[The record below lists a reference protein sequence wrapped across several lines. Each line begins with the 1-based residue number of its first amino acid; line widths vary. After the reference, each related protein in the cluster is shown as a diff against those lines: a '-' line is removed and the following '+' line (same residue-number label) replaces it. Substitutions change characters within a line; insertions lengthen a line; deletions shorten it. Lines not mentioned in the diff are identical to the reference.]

1 MIYMEV
7 IMKKL
12 KIFLAIIACLL
23 IVPFTVLAEGDT
35 DSAPNNED
43 SKKVKLYFFHG
54 DGCPHCAEAEE
65 FFDSIKDEYGDKFE
79 IVAYEVWYDTDNNEL
94 LQKIGEA
101 RDESISGVPYILI
114 GDKSWSGYASSLD
127 DEIIDAI
134 KSEYDKDVA
143 DRYDIMNYVDGSKGN
158 PKALGDNS
166 SNDSNNSTT
175 VKDEKKSNDAL
186 AIVIMLV
193 VAAGIG
199 YGVAVARKK
208 AV

>member
-1 MIYMEV
+1 
-7 IMKKL
+7 MKKL

>member
-1 MIYMEV
+1 
-7 IMKKL
+7 MKKL

-23 IVPFTVLAEGDT
+23 IVPFTVLAEGDA
-35 DSAPNNED
+35 DSASNNED

-79 IVAYEVWYDTDNNEL
+79 IVAYEVWYDTNNSEL
-94 LQKIGEA
+94 LQKVGEA
-101 RDESISGVPYILI
+101 RDEKISGVPYILI

-158 PKALGDNS
+158 SKALGDNS
-166 SNDSNNSTT
+166 SNSSNNSNNSTT
-175 VKDEKKSNDAL
+175 VKEEKKSNDAL

-199 YGVAVARKK
+199 YGVVVARNK

>member
-1 MIYMEV
+1 
-7 IMKKL
+7 MKKL

-35 DSAPNNED
+35 DSASNNED

-79 IVAYEVWYDTDNNEL
+79 VVAYEVWYDTDNNDL

-127 DEIIDAI
+127 DEIIETI
-134 KSEYDKDVA
+134 KSEYDKNVA

-158 PKALGDNS
+158 PKALGDDS
-166 SNDSNNSTT
+166 SSDSNNSTT

-199 YGVAVARKK
+199 YGVVVARKK
-208 AV
+208 TV

>member
-1 MIYMEV
+1 
-7 IMKKL
+7 MKKF

-23 IVPFTVLAEGDT
+23 IVPFTVFAEGDA
-35 DSAPNNED
+35 DSASNNED

-79 IVAYEVWYDTDNNEL
+79 IVAYEVWYDTNNSEL
-94 LQKIGEA
+94 LQKVGEA
-101 RDESISGVPYILI
+101 RDEKISGVPYILI
-114 GDKSWSGYASSLD
+114 GDKSWSGYASNLD

-158 PKALGDNS
+158 SKALDDNS
-166 SNDSNNSTT
+166 SNSSNNSTT

-199 YGVAVARKK
+199 YGVVVARKK

>member
-7 IMKKL
+7 IMKKF

-35 DSAPNNED
+35 DSASSNED

-79 IVAYEVWYDTDNNEL
+79 VVAYEVWYDTDNNEL

-101 RDESISGVPYILI
+101 RDEKISGVPYILI

-158 PKALGDNS
+158 SKALGDNS
-166 SNDSNNSTT
+166 SNSSNNSTT

-199 YGVAVARKK
+199 YGVVVARKK

>member
-1 MIYMEV
+1 
-7 IMKKL
+7 MKKF

-35 DSAPNNED
+35 DSASSNED

-79 IVAYEVWYDTDNNEL
+79 VVAYEVWYDTDNNEL

-101 RDESISGVPYILI
+101 RDEKISGVPYILI

-158 PKALGDNS
+158 SKALGDNS
-166 SNDSNNSTT
+166 SNSSNNSTT
-175 VKDEKKSNDAL
+175 VKNEKKSNDAL

-199 YGVAVARKK
+199 YGVVVARKK

>member
-1 MIYMEV
+1 
-7 IMKKL
+7 MKKF

-23 IVPFTVLAEGDT
+23 IVPFTVFAEGDT
-35 DSAPNNED
+35 DSASNNED

-79 IVAYEVWYDTDNNEL
+79 VVAYEVWYDTDNNEL
-94 LQKIGEA
+94 LQKVGEA
-101 RDESISGVPYILI
+101 RDEKISGVPYILI
-114 GDKSWSGYASSLD
+114 GDKSWSGYASNLD

-143 DRYDIMNYVDGSKGN
+143 DRYDIMNYVDSSKGN

-166 SNDSNNSTT
+166 SNGSNNSNN
-175 VKDEKKSNDAL
+175 S
-186 AIVIMLV
+186 
-193 VAAGIG
+193 
-199 YGVAVARKK
+199 
-208 AV
+208 

>member
-1 MIYMEV
+1 M
-7 IMKKL
+7 
-12 KIFLAIIACLL
+12 
-23 IVPFTVLAEGDT
+23 
-35 DSAPNNED
+35 
-43 SKKVKLYFFHG
+43 
-54 DGCPHCAEAEE
+54 
-65 FFDSIKDEYGDKFE
+65 
-79 IVAYEVWYDTDNNEL
+79 
-94 LQKIGEA
+94 
-101 RDESISGVPYILI
+101 I
-114 GDKSWSGYASSLD
+114 GDKSWSGYASNLD

-166 SNDSNNSTT
+166 SNGSNNSNNSTT

-199 YGVAVARKK
+199 YGVVVARKE

>member
-1 MIYMEV
+1 
-7 IMKKL
+7 MKKF

-23 IVPFTVLAEGDT
+23 IVRFTVFAEGDT
-35 DSAPNNED
+35 DSASNNED

-79 IVAYEVWYDTDNNEL
+79 VVAYEVWYDTDNNEL

-101 RDESISGVPYILI
+101 RDEKISGVPYILI

-143 DRYDIMNYVDGSKGN
+143 DRYDIMNYVDSSKGN

-166 SNDSNNSTT
+166 SNGSNNSNNSTT

-199 YGVAVARKK
+199 YGVVVARKK

>member
-1 MIYMEV
+1 
-7 IMKKL
+7 MKKL

-35 DSAPNNED
+35 DSASNNED

-79 IVAYEVWYDTDNNEL
+79 IVAYEVWYDTDNNDL

-127 DEIIDAI
+127 DEIIEAI

-158 PKALGDNS
+158 PKALGDDS
-166 SNDSNNSTT
+166 SSDSNNSTT

-199 YGVAVARKK
+199 YGVVVARKK
-208 AV
+208 TV

>member
-1 MIYMEV
+1 
-7 IMKKL
+7 MKKL

-23 IVPFTVLAEGDT
+23 IVPFTVLAEGDA
-35 DSAPNNED
+35 DSASNNED

-158 PKALGDNS
+158 PKDLGDNS
-166 SNDSNNSTT
+166 SNSSNNSNNSTT
-175 VKDEKKSNDAL
+175 VKEEKKSNDAL

-199 YGVAVARKK
+199 YGVVVARNK

>member
-35 DSAPNNED
+35 DSASSNED

-79 IVAYEVWYDTDNNEL
+79 VVAYEVWYDTDNNEL

-101 RDESISGVPYILI
+101 RDEKISGVPYILI

-158 PKALGDNS
+158 SKALGDNS
-166 SNDSNNSTT
+166 SNSSNNSTT

-199 YGVAVARKK
+199 YGVVVARKK

>member
-1 MIYMEV
+1 
-7 IMKKL
+7 MKKL

-35 DSAPNNED
+35 DSTSNNED

-79 IVAYEVWYDTDNNEL
+79 VVAYEVWYDTDNNEL

-127 DEIIDAI
+127 DEIIEAI

-158 PKALGDNS
+158 PKALGDDS
-166 SNDSNNSTT
+166 SSDSNNSTT

-199 YGVAVARKK
+199 YGVVVARKK
-208 AV
+208 TV

>member
-1 MIYMEV
+1 
-7 IMKKL
+7 MKKF

-23 IVPFTVLAEGDT
+23 IVPFTVFAEGDT
-35 DSAPNNED
+35 DSASN
-43 SKKVKLYFFHG
+43 KVKLYFFHG

-79 IVAYEVWYDTDNNEL
+79 VVAYEVWYDTDNNEL
-94 LQKIGEA
+94 LQKVGEA
-101 RDESISGVPYILI
+101 RDEKISGVPYILI
-114 GDKSWSGYASSLD
+114 GDKSWSGYASNLD
-127 DEIIDAI
+127 DEIIEAI

-143 DRYDIMNYVDGSKGN
+143 DRYDIMNYVDSSKGN

-166 SNDSNNSTT
+166 SNGSNNSNNSTT

-199 YGVAVARKK
+199 YGVVVARKK

>member
-1 MIYMEV
+1 
-7 IMKKL
+7 MKKL

-35 DSAPNNED
+35 DSASNNED

-79 IVAYEVWYDTDNNEL
+79 VVAYEVWYDTDNNDL

-127 DEIIDAI
+127 DEIIEAI
-134 KSEYDKDVA
+134 KSEYDKNVA

-158 PKALGDNS
+158 PKDLGDNS
-166 SNDSNNSTT
+166 SSDSNNSTT
-175 VKDEKKSNDAL
+175 VKNEKKSNDAL

-199 YGVAVARKK
+199 YGVVVARKK
-208 AV
+208 TV